1 MLKLVRN
8 MLGMIDVKSRAG
20 IVKWTYITKLHEI
33 QEQFGIKLG
42 NRLSKQHIEW
52 EKNKIKVRYAAQT
65 FSRSVADAIDHLRED
80 VKHPDFK
87 DSSATTEFIR
97 AIDTIFDMLNSCNPH
112 GGLAKQPLRLRNQ
125 QNWAK
130 AFDNAVSYLLTLK
143 DMSNQPLYYGTR
155 KTGIVGFIIAIESI
169 RSITIDLL
177 TRAESPYDYVLTHQ
191 WSQDSIELWF
201 CKIRRRGRWNNNP
214 NALQFKYALRRVI
227 ARNCIGGGSR
237 YGYCMQLEPATISLF
252 RSNRRQ
258 QRNKDGMDG
267 DVADLSHDDDT
278 HDDIVT
284 ETSIDVVSSGNG
296 LIYDNAVYYKVG
308 K

>member
-1 MLKLVRN
+1 MRGLLLKLQT
-8 MLGMIDVKSRAG
+8 LKKVKLIFG
-20 IVKWTYITKLHEI
+20 HPV

-52 EKNKIKVRYAAQT
+52 ETENKMKVRYAAQT

-97 AIDTIFDMLNSCNPH
+97 AIDTIFDMLNSRNPH

-130 AFDNAVSYLLTLK
+130 AFDDAVSYLLTLK
-143 DMSNQPLYYGTR
+143 DVSSQPLYYGTR

-177 TRAESPYDYVLTHQ
+177 TRAESPYDYVLTYR

-201 CKIRRRGRWNNNP
+201 CKVRREGGGWNNNP

-237 YGYCMQLEPATISLF
+237 YGNCMQLEPATISLF
-252 RSNRRQ
+252 RTNRRQ
-258 QRNKDGMDG
+258 QRNEWRWDGWRCCWSEPWWWYTWWYSYRNEHWCC
-267 DVADLSHDDDT
+267 V
-278 HDDIVT
+278 I
-284 ETSIDVVSSGNG
+284 
-296 LIYDNAVYYKVG
+296 
-308 K
+308 

>member
-1 MLKLVRN
+1 MRGLLLKLQTLKKGKVN
-8 MLGMIDVKSRAG
+8 FWHPV
-20 IVKWTYITKLHEI
+20 

-52 EKNKIKVRYAAQT
+52 EKNKMKVRYAAQT

-87 DSSATTEFIR
+87 DSSTEFIR
-97 AIDTIFDMLNSCNPH
+97 AIDTIFDMLNSRNPH

-130 AFDNAVSYLLTLK
+130 AFDDAVSYLLTLK
-143 DMSNQPLYYGTR
+143 DVSSQPLYYGTR

-177 TRAESPYDYVLTHQ
+177 TRAESPYDYVLTYR

-201 CKIRRRGRWNNNP
+201 CKIRRRG
-214 NALQFKYALRRVI
+214 
-227 ARNCIGGGSR
+227 GGGIITPMPCNSSMHYGESSR
-237 YGYCMQLEPATISLF
+237 GIALEVGRDMATVCSWSQLRYLCSGPTEDNSET
-252 RSNRRQ
+252 NE
-258 QRNKDGMDG
+258 DGGWMEM
-267 DVADLSHDDDT
+267 L
-278 HDDIVT
+278 
-284 ETSIDVVSSGNG
+284 
-296 LIYDNAVYYKVG
+296 LIWAMMMIHMMI
-308 K
+308 